1 MTDRPRTWTT
11 PALCMPPP
19 RFAKLQ
25 IPEVTM
31 TSDRGTPAS
40 DVTRPVIDSSDRI
53 ESGGM
58 PSPMFLLRAAIGGIL
73 MGLAN
78 LVPGISG
85 GTMLLAAGV
94 YPEFEESVSAVTRL
108 VRRWRPWIILA
119 AVAIPAL
126 LAIGGLAGT
135 VRDAV
140 LEHRWMAYSLF
151 IGLTLGGAP
160 TLLRLLR
167 PCPPRALIAA
177 GVAFVGMVVL
187 ALVQETG
194 GGGSPES
201 GGGLFGLGLAGFA
214 GAAAM
219 VLPGVSGGY
228 LLLVMGQ
235 YVAVLDAISAAS
247 DAVKGGSMDELL
259 ASIPSLAAI
268 GIGVLLGIVLVSNV
282 VRWLLRR
289 HREVTLGVLLG
300 LLLGAVAGLWPF
312 RAAIQ
317 PEPGMIIRGQ
327 RIETVADA
335 EAVPIKHRPT
345 SFFTPGATEVIG
357 ALVLVGLG
365 LGISLGVARLGGGE
379 SE

>member
-1 MTDRPRTWTT
+1 MTLRPGKRMAPPLCPRLLRFAEDQKTEVIMTTNQEDPKVDSEPGGEPRDRPS
-11 PALCMPPP
+11 A
-19 RFAKLQ
+19 
-25 IPEVTM
+25 
-31 TSDRGTPAS
+31 
-40 DVTRPVIDSSDRI
+40 
-53 ESGGM
+53 
-58 PSPMFLLRAAIGGIL
+58 MFLLRAAIGGIL

-94 YPEFEESVSAVTRL
+94 YPEFVESVSAVTRL
-108 VRRWRPWIILA
+108 ARKWRPWIILA

-140 LEHRWMAYSLF
+140 LEHRWIAYSLF

-160 TLLRLLR
+160 TLYRLLR
-167 PCPPRALIAA
+167 PCPRRAIVAA
-177 GVAFVGMVVL
+177 AMAFVGMVVL
-187 ALVQETG
+187 AFMQ
-194 GGGSPES
+194 ES
-201 GGGLFGLGLAGFA
+201 GGGESLEAGGGLVGLGFAGFA

-247 DAVKGGSMDELL
+247 DAVKAGSVGELL
-259 ASIPSLAAI
+259 AATPSLAAI
-268 GIGVLLGIVLVSNV
+268 GIGVLLGIVLVSNLM
-282 VRWLLRR
+282 RWLLRR
-289 HREVTLGVLLG
+289 HRDLTLGVLLG

-312 RAAIQ
+312 RQAIQ
-317 PEPGMIIRGQ
+317 PEPGMVIRGQ
-327 RIETVADA
+327 RIETVAEA

-345 SFFTPGATEVIG
+345 AIFTPRPAEVIG
-357 ALVLVGLG
+357 SLVLVGLG

-379 SE
+379 SP